1 MSKTTKSGSTKMKFH
16 EPSSTLFAMGYVD
29 LIFKLKLT
37 NKDLL
42 KSDEDQNKAEEN
54 DKQDPKTDDRYYHIE
69 DFNTIED
76 LKFLEDKKDLWD
88 KITLS
93 GGNDTIKQLLIGNKI
108 SKRKCK
114 IEYFGYNMFQISSIN
129 K

>member
-42 KSDEDQNKAEEN
+42 KSDEDQNK
-54 DKQDPKTDDRYYHIE
+54 Q
-69 DFNTIED
+69 
-76 LKFLEDKKDLWD
+76 KK
-88 KITLS
+88 
-93 GGNDTIKQLLIGNKI
+93 
-108 SKRKCK
+108 
-114 IEYFGYNMFQISSIN
+114 MIN
-129 K
+129 KTLKLTIDIIT